1 MDSVE
6 CDRLKGN
13 LGGMLKSGGISPTL
27 FRLRG
32 SNRNVNSQCPI
43 GYHYLHAGQPYPG
56 ATSRWTSSFSHP
68 IIQAIITGSP
78 QISLPK
84 LPNMHA
90 LLDPARAAHDPNR
103 QNKNN
108 SPGKCNGKFS
118 FNAVTTKGINRSG
131 ASKRLQLLTRFALSR
146 DLKPFLL

>member
-1 MDSVE
+1 
-6 CDRLKGN
+6 
-13 LGGMLKSGGISPTL
+13 
-27 FRLRG
+27 
-32 SNRNVNSQCPI
+32 
-43 GYHYLHAGQPYPG
+43 
-56 ATSRWTSSFSHP
+56 
-68 IIQAIITGSP
+68 
-78 QISLPK
+78 
-84 LPNMHA
+84 MHA

-108 SPGKCNGKFS
+108 SPGNCNGKFS